1 MHSIAVFDV
10 CKAYGGSEEGG
21 WWFDAGQ
28 LETSPELVAMGKF
41 VETEQEAMKI
51 RDEIQKVLGSSAYL
65 VQMPGFTGCAN
76 ESIESASQSLPVIR
90 PCSMPSARWSRPSFR
105 LSKFSH
111 RPTRW
116 CL

>member
-41 VETEQEAMKI
+41 VETEQEAIKI
-51 RDEIQKVLGSSAYL
+51 RDEIQTVLDADWNVGDRRFDLSSTISGGKYL
-65 VQMPGFTGCAN
+65 AMIHEGWPPTHFPAT
-76 ESIESASQSLPVIR
+76 R
-90 PCSMPSARWSRPSFR
+90 P
-105 LSKFSH
+105 H
-111 RPTRW
+111 YE
-116 CL
+116 